1 LATWP
6 SRPKAYKLKDL
17 LYFQQNT
24 TFGLTERYLSY
35 LARVTDRCRY
45 NVHFMFP
52 EVPEL
57 RPLEQMG
64 RDGVRLHGLP
74 SGPNTGN
81 LVRLLPM
88 ILNVFRQVKP
98 DLIHFND
105 PAVAGLLAGRLHRHA
120 ALVITHHTPELNRRY
135 GLRGKLLDRLAFGG
149 RPFVIF
155 TSESDRRTGIE
166 RDGIREEDSTVI
178 PYGIDVS
185 SFGKHYDRNG
195 IYKELGIP
203 PDHRIVGNVARL
215 AAQKGHTYLIE
226 AAKIVLSRHGNVT
239 FVIVG
244 DGALRGKLNAQTV
257 RAGIAE
263 RFVFTGQR
271 SDIPRLLNAFDV
283 FVMPSLFEGL
293 CMAVLEAL
301 AVALPVVATPVGGI
315 PSSVAEG
322 ETGRLVPPR
331 DADALANAILWML
344 EHPAEAREMG
354 LRGRQLVEANFTM
367 EAMLA
372 GTEAVYDRLLS
383 RRENAA
389 ELA

>member
-1 LATWP
+1 MTN
-6 SRPKAYKLKDL
+6 L
-17 LYFQQNT
+17 LYFQQNES
-24 TFGLTERYLSY
+24 FGLTERYLFN
-35 LARVTDRCRY
+35 LARGVDQSNY
-45 NVHFMFP
+45 DVHMMFP
-52 EVPEL
+52 DVAEL
-57 RPLEQMG
+57 RQFEPLASEA
-64 RDGVRLHGLP
+64 VRLHSMPEVLASSSILGTLP
-74 SGPNTGN
+74 
-81 LVRLLPM
+81 RLLST
-88 ILNVFRQVKP
+88 FRELKP
-98 DLIHFND
+98 DIVHFND
-105 PAVAGLLAGRLHRHA
+105 PAVAGMLAVRVQRHA
-120 ALVITHHTPELNRRY
+120 HRVITHHTPELNRRY
-135 GLRGKLLDRLAFGG
+135 AWSGKLLERFAFGG
-149 RPFVIF
+149 RHFVIF
-155 TSESDRRTGIE
+155 TSENDRRTGIE

-178 PYGIDVS
+178 PYGVDAPAFSMQFNSMEI
-185 SFGKHYDRNG
+185 R
-195 IYKELGIP
+195 KELGVP
-203 PDHRIVGNVARL
+203 PGHRIVGNVARL

-354 LRGRQLVEANFTM
+354 LRGRHLVETEFTM
-367 EAMLA
+367 EAMFA
-372 GTEAVYDRLLS
+372 GTEVVYDRILS

-389 ELA
+389 KLA